1 MWKLFIGN
9 ASASRSQRKNLKR
22 EQKEVNIMQYEDIPT
37 TCNEHYDLISV
48 LYHMLEGAW
57 KYETYYKDA
66 EKAGDHALA
75 QFFREAQLEECKRA
89 ERAKELLRQRLA
101 LVSTP
106 LSSASH

>member
-1 MWKLFIGN
+1 
-9 ASASRSQRKNLKR
+9 
-22 EQKEVNIMQYEDIPT
+22 MQYENVPT

-75 QFFREAQLEECKRA
+75 QFFREAQLDECKRA
-89 ERAKELLRQRLA
+89 ERAKELLRQRLG
-101 LVSTP
+101 LVGTP
-106 LSSASH
+106 ISSATH

>member
-1 MWKLFIGN
+1 
-9 ASASRSQRKNLKR
+9 
-22 EQKEVNIMQYEDIPT
+22 MQYETIPT
-37 TCNEHYDLISV
+37 ICNEHYDLISV

-106 LSSASH
+106 VSSASH

>member
-1 MWKLFIGN
+1 M
-9 ASASRSQRKNLKR
+9 RT
-22 EQKEVNIMQYEDIPT
+22 KEEKIMQYENIPT
-37 TCNEHYDLISV
+37 TCNENYDLISV

-106 LSSASH
+106 ISSASH